1 MKQQA
6 IQYVAL
12 DVHQAT
18 LVVSVRDEQGAVV
31 MRATVATNAKAVVGL
46 MQGLGSRVHVASR
59 KERRRSGCTTCSPSM
74 PSV

>member
-18 LVVSVRDEQGAVV
+18 LVVSVRDAQGAVV
-31 MRATVATNAKAVVGL
+31 MRRPSPPK
-46 MQGLGSRVHVASR
+46 
-59 KERRRSGCTTCSPSM
+59 RRRSWD
-74 PSV
+74 